1 MLTKTSKYP
10 LVAAFLLSVF
20 ISATSQAQ
28 TSIFPTDDAY
38 TSESSPNENFGGEAE
53 LRINKSFNGNE
64 ENAFLSFDLNGA
76 SEDFEQVLLKITSP
90 DSTHISTQLRLLP
103 NNISETSITWNNQP
117 TNAEFVF
124 HGGLSEGKAIYFDVT
139 DIASERIDQN
149 GTLNFLLYSNLIGN
163 TSQVFASKEAVNDDD
178 KPQLILVE
186 DADMEFA
193 LFGLR
198 DVIGT
203 SIEQGN
209 EGEFASIIM
218 ETRNNFEETL
228 DQYGGLVLPG
238 VSYEATGYFR
248 TENIDGVWNYID
260 PLGNIFYSVGLNS
273 VDQTSELDLPQ
284 DFVDLGINTMGSWSE
299 EIGDIAYTPMLNVL
313 RKFQNDVDGDAE
325 LTWDAFVLPVFEQDF
340 ESYVNEMMPGW
351 LEPYKDDPYL
361 LGYFLDNELKFSD
374 TQLEKSLNFAPT
386 NDQFIKADE
395 YMTTT
400 YGPNYSPNQ
409 VTDEDELIYVG
420 MVADTYFSIV
430 TEAVRNVDPNH
441 LILGTRLNGNI
452 RYRIPVV
459 EKTSEYCDVMSINYY
474 REWEIL
480 EEDWI
485 FWAEHTDIPW
495 MTTEFYTK
503 GADTLGDIDVDGD
516 SIDND
521 DGAGWVV
528 PDQEERALFF
538 ENYAIKTMEDPKC
551 IGFHWFR
558 FIDNNGSN
566 KGLYDG
572 NYNIYEP
579 LEESFEQI
587 NRTKYSLRERRLRG
601 FSTSAAGNIVTLSV
615 NDELIGSN
623 AIINIYPNPAN
634 NILHIDVTGQ
644 FDNYASS
651 LYDLEGRL
659 IKTATNTNTL
669 DVSGISSGIYLLEIS
684 DQQSGE
690 RFAEKV
696 AIRR

>member
-103 NNISETSITWNNQP
+103 NDISETSITWNNQP

-163 TSQVFASKEAVNDDD
+163 TSQVFA
-178 KPQLILVE
+178 
-186 DADMEFA
+186 
-193 LFGLR
+193 

-430 TEAVRNVDPNH
+430 TEAVRNVD
-441 LILGTRLNGNI
+441 LLTTTVNG
-452 RYRIPVV
+452 
-459 EKTSEYCDVMSINYY
+459 
-474 REWEIL
+474 
-480 EEDWI
+480 
-485 FWAEHTDIPW
+485 
-495 MTTEFYTK
+495 
-503 GADTLGDIDVDGD
+503 
-516 SIDND
+516 
-521 DGAGWVV
+521 
-528 PDQEERALFF
+528 
-538 ENYAIKTMEDPKC
+538 
-551 IGFHWFR
+551 R
-558 FIDNNGSN
+558 F
-566 KGLYDG
+566 
-572 NYNIYEP
+572 
-579 LEESFEQI
+579 
-587 NRTKYSLRERRLRG
+587 
-601 FSTSAAGNIVTLSV
+601 
-615 NDELIGSN
+615 
-623 AIINIYPNPAN
+623 
-634 NILHIDVTGQ
+634 
-644 FDNYASS
+644 
-651 LYDLEGRL
+651 
-659 IKTATNTNTL
+659 
-669 DVSGISSGIYLLEIS
+669 
-684 DQQSGE
+684 
-690 RFAEKV
+690 
-696 AIRR
+696 